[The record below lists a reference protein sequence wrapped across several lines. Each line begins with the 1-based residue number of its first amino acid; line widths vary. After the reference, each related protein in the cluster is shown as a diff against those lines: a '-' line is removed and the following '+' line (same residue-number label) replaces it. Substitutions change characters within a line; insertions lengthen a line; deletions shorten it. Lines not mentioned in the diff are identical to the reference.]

1 MWDNLSDTETIKISK
16 PKGKY
21 FIDQRG
27 NNKKPNERG
36 AQDITE
42 AKTKNIWMG
51 SWKADERI
59 LVPKSWKM
67 SNFLQNREGSA
78 LHYPPG
84 EKVKVFYKW
93 YKCMKAF
100 KI

>member
-1 MWDNLSDTETIKISK
+1 MCETTLSDTETIKISK

-51 SWKADERI
+51 SWKADE
-59 LVPKSWKM
+59 KD
-67 SNFLQNREGSA
+67 FGA
-78 LHYPPG
+78 
-84 EKVKVFYKW
+84 KVLKDE
-93 YKCMKAF
+93 
-100 KI
+100 